1 MKRFLKF
8 YRVDKENI
16 KMINQASTGFELVVL
31 SDTMLKEL
39 LEVINTCEEQN
50 DELAIV
56 WQMKFK
62 PNNYI
67 LYKNCTFSAPMDNF
81 HTPRT
86 TNRWGQVNEKTPI
99 ESPKMIGKKLKV
111 TCSGVSFYS
120 ESAAY
125 KDQGIKNTRDKYKD
139 ATLLNRMLKIGQLN
153 LKSVEKIENLL

>member
-8 YRVDKENI
+8 YQADKENI
-16 KMINQASTGFELVVL
+16 KMINQTNTGFELVVL

-62 PNNYI
+62 KDNYI

-81 HTPRT
+81 HTPRKA
-86 TNRWGQVNEKTPI
+86 NRWGQVNGVGVT
-99 ESPKMIGKKLKV
+99 ESPKMLGKKLKV
-111 TCSGVSFYS
+111 TCSGTTFYS
-120 ESAAY
+120 DSAIY
-125 KDQGIKNTRDKYKD
+125 KNQGIKNTKDKYKD
-139 ATLLNRMLKIGQLN
+139 ATLLNRMLKIGELN
-153 LKSVEKIENLL
+153 LISE